1 MSPRNIVLIHGAWAG
16 GWVWDRVRGPL
27 KSAGFD
33 PVVVELPGSGSWNPD
48 DVIDLAAVAEHV
60 VSVMESFDGPAILV
74 GHSGGGIVAS
84 QVAEW
89 IPSQVTGLVYVA
101 GMMLPSQMD
110 FGMLCAEAGLESPV
124 GISRWLVPVGEG
136 EATAVPPEAAAAVFF
151 HEAPVADAI
160 GAARML
166 VPQLES
172 ARLMAAD
179 WTEERFGTVPRLYVE
194 CTLDRTV
201 PIEAQRAM
209 QRLVP
214 GAQVVSLGTDHAPQ
228 LSALPELI
236 DAITDFAQ
244 QVFSRTRPL
253 EPAATGPRS

>member
-1 MSPRNIVLIHGAWAG
+1 
-16 GWVWDRVRGPL
+16 
-27 KSAGFD
+27 
-33 PVVVELPGSGSWNPD
+33 
-48 DVIDLAAVAEHV
+48 
-60 VSVMESFDGPAILV
+60 
-74 GHSGGGIVAS
+74 
-84 QVAEW
+84 
-89 IPSQVTGLVYVA
+89 
-101 GMMLPSQMD
+101 MMLPSQTD
-110 FGMLCAEAGLESPV
+110 FGMLCVELGLESPV
-124 GISRWLVPVGEG
+124 GISRWLVPTADGD
-136 EATAVPPEAAAAVFF
+136 ATVVPPEAGAAVFF

-160 GAARML
+160 FAARML

-172 ARLMAAD
+172 ARLMAPV

-236 DAITDFAQ
+236 DAITDFAR

-253 EPAATGPRS
+253 EPAEAGPSN

>member
-1 MSPRNIVLIHGAWAG
+1 MSARNILLIHGAWAG
-16 GWVWDRVRGPL
+16 GWVWERVCGPL
-27 KSAGFD
+27 KTAGFD
-33 PVVVELPGSGSWNPD
+33 PVVVELPGTGSWNPD
-48 DVIDLAAVAEHV
+48 DVIDLAAVTEHV
-60 VSVMESFDGPAILV
+60 VAVVESLDGPAVLV

-84 QVAEW
+84 QVAER

-110 FGMLCAEAGLESPV
+110 FGTLCAEVGLASPV
-124 GISRWLVPVGEG
+124 GISRWLVPVGDG
-136 EATAVPPEAAAAVFF
+136 DATAVPPEAGAAVFF

-172 ARLMAAD
+172 ARLMAPV
-179 WTEERFGTVPRLYVE
+179 WTEERFGTVPRRYVE

-214 GAQVVSLGTDHAPQ
+214 GAQVVSLDTDHAPQ

-244 QVFSRTRPL
+244 QAFSRTRRL
-253 EPAATGPRS
+253 EPAAVGPSS

>member
-1 MSPRNIVLIHGAWAG
+1 MSARNIVLIHGAWAG
-16 GWVWDRVRGPL
+16 GWVWDRVCGPL
-27 KSAGFD
+27 KSAGFN

-48 DVIDLAAVAEHV
+48 DVIDLDVVAEHV
-60 VSVMESFDGPAILV
+60 VAVVESLDGQCALV

-84 QVAEW
+84 QVAELL
-89 IPSQVTGLVYVA
+89 PSRVTGLVYVA
-101 GMMLPSQMD
+101 GMMLPSQTD
-110 FGMLCAEAGLESPV
+110 FGMLCVELGLESPV
-124 GISRWLVPVGEG
+124 GISRWLVPTADGD
-136 EATAVPPEAAAAVFF
+136 ATVVPPEAGAAVFF
-151 HEAPVADAI
+151 HEAPEADAI
-160 GAARML
+160 FAARML

-172 ARLMAAD
+172 ARLMAPV
-179 WTEERFGTVPRLYVE
+179 WTEERFG
-194 CTLDRTV
+194 TV

-236 DAITDFAQ
+236 DAITDFAR

-253 EPAATGPRS
+253 EPAEAGPSN